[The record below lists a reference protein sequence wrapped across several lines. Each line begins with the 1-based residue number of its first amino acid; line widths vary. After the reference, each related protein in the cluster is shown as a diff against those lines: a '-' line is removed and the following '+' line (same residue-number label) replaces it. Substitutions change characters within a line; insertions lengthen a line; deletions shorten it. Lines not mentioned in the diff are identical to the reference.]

1 MTTFPQLFCFLTLF
15 LIWECPLSKGLN
27 WIWEAGGDNIWE
39 RDGFKQRENRAKW
52 SETVG
57 LFIGSSLGTFHEIY
71 HFLPFS
77 KRVRAVAVA
86 NKFPEEKT
94 IWERKNKK
102 FELCLH
108 SSLKINC
115 LIFSWK
121 ESEVWQ
127 SAMSLVKSW
136 KLRKV
141 SQKVRQRKAR
151 STFTGGFN
159 RHQQKV

>member
-1 MTTFPQLFCFLTLF
+1 MV
-15 LIWECPLSKGLN
+15 
-27 WIWEAGGDNIWE
+27 
-39 RDGFKQRENRAKW
+39 RD
-52 SETVG
+52 SC
-57 LFIGSSLGTFHEIY
+57 SSLGTTFHEIY

-115 LIFSWK
+115 LIFFWK

-159 RHQQKV
+159 RHLLISKKFNWGANIKKNIIGRLALKHDDFMVGQLVIVHQWPVLNH